1 MHAGSPVKSLLY
13 VAVAAL
19 ALAIGAGAYVWQA
32 GTTRVHSPPEMAPD
46 VAYSRLD
53 GSKSTTGALRGKVV
67 LVNFWATSCKVC
79 VHEMP
84 KIVATHQQFRA
95 RGFETLAVAMSYD
108 PPADVVDFAN
118 SRQLPFT
125 VVIDNTG
132 QVAREFGGVKLTPT
146 TLLINRKGE
155 IVKRYLGEPDFDELH
170 QRVERLLSET

>member
-1 MHAGSPVKSLLY
+1 MKSLPY
-13 VAVAAL
+13 VAGAAL
-19 ALAIGAGAYVWQA
+19 ALAIGVGAYLSHA
-32 GTTRVHSPPEMAPD
+32 GTLNVDRALEMAPD

-53 GSKSTTGALRGKVV
+53 GSKTTTGALRGKVV

-108 PPADVVDFAN
+108 PPAYVVNFAN

-132 QVAREFGGVKLTPT
+132 QVARAFGGVKLTPT

>member
-1 MHAGSPVKSLLY
+1 MKSLPY
-13 VAVAAL
+13 VAGAAL
-19 ALAIGAGAYVWQA
+19 ALAIGVGSYLSHT
-32 GTTRVHSPPEMAPD
+32 GTLAVGRAPEMAPD

-53 GSKSTTGALRGKVV
+53 GSKTTTGALRGKVV
-67 LVNFWATSCKVC
+67 LVNFWATSCKEC

-108 PPADVVDFAN
+108 PPAYVVDFAN

-132 QVAREFGGVKLTPT
+132 QVARAFGGVKLTPT

>member
-1 MHAGSPVKSLLY
+1 MKFLPY
-13 VAVAAL
+13 VAGAAL
-19 ALAIGAGAYVWQA
+19 ALAIGVGAYLWHT
-32 GTTRVHSPPEMAPD
+32 GTWRVANASEMAPD

-67 LVNFWATSCKVC
+67 LVNFWATNCKVC
-79 VHEMP
+79 VQEMP
-84 KIVATHQQFRA
+84 KIVATHTQFRA

-108 PPADVVDFAN
+108 PPAYVVAFAN

-132 QVAREFGGVKLTPT
+132 QVAREFGDVKLTPT

>member
-1 MHAGSPVKSLLY
+1 MKSLLY

-19 ALAIGAGAYVWQA
+19 ALAIGVGAYVWQA

-84 KIVATHQQFRA
+84 KIVATHNEFRS

-108 PPADVVDFAN
+108 PPAYVVAFAN